1 MTTKSFFTGKN
12 ITIIAVIAVILI
24 LIVSFVGSY
33 NSLVDMREETN
44 EKLST
49 IDVLLKRRADLIPNL
64 VNTVK
69 GYAKHETEA
78 IEAVT
83 DARTKYGSASTTSEK
98 AEADAELSSAISRL
112 LVIAENYPD
121 LKADANFRQLADE
134 LAGTENRISVGRQDY
149 NQSAKKF
156 NTKIQKFP
164 SSIVAGIFGFEK
176 VAYFEAE
183 EGDKSVPEVDFGL

>member
-1 MTTKSFFTGKN
+1 MNTKSFSTKS
-12 ITIIAVIAVILI
+12 IVIIAIIAIVVILV
-24 LIVSFVGSY
+24 LSFVGSY
-33 NSLVDMREETN
+33 NSLVSMREETN

-69 GYAKHETEA
+69 GYAKHETAA

-83 DARTKYGSASTTSEK
+83 DARTKYGSASSTEEI

-112 LVIAENYPD
+112 LVIAEAYPD
-121 LKADANFRQLADE
+121 LKADANFRQLSDE

-149 NQSAKKF
+149 NESAKKF
-156 NTKIQKFP
+156 NTKIQRFP
-164 SSIVAGIFGFEK
+164 SNIIAGIFGFEK
-176 VAYFEAE
+176 VAYFEANAA
-183 EGDKSVPEVDFGL
+183 DKALPQVEF

>member
-1 MTTKSFFTGKN
+1 MNTKSFSTKS
-12 ITIIAVIAVILI
+12 IVIIAIIAIVVILV
-24 LIVSFVGSY
+24 LSFVGSY
-33 NSLVDMREETN
+33 NSLVSMREETN

-69 GYAKHETEA
+69 GYAKHETAA

-83 DARTKYGSASTTSEK
+83 DARTKYGSASSTEEI

-112 LVIAENYPD
+112 LVIAEAYPD
-121 LKADANFRQLADE
+121 LKADANFRQLSDE

-149 NQSAKKF
+149 NESAKKF
-156 NTKIQKFP
+156 NTKIQRFP
-164 SSIVAGIFGFEK
+164 SNIIAGIFGFEK
-176 VAYFEAE
+176 VAYFEANAA
-183 EGDKSVPEVDFGL
+183 DKTLPQVEF